1 MIRNRIGTRVAM
13 WGLSGAFLVL
23 VGAGCSKQDQAPT
36 APAPSPKVPPIAQV
50 PGGAAGT
57 MDYCD
62 FKGGPDAAAVKVVA
76 FYPGRHEDTLA
87 AVKRLLETFPK
98 DVSVEIVDW
107 RRPDGLKRRDESGL
121 TCAGV
126 TINGRNAFDLE
137 VDGKTAK
144 VLFVRGIDGEWT
156 EADLVAAVKQEV
168 TKVAKP

>member
-1 MIRNRIGTRVAM
+1 
-13 WGLSGAFLVL
+13 
-23 VGAGCSKQDQAPT
+23 
-36 APAPSPKVPPIAQV
+36 
-50 PGGAAGT
+50 

-62 FKGGPDAAAVKVVA
+62 YKGGPDGAAVKIVA

-107 RRPDGLKRRDESGL
+107 RRPEGLKRRDEGGL
-121 TCAGV
+121 TCAGI